1 MSEGLE
7 VMRTEAR
14 ARGRCMTSWLAFL
27 KVHIVSVRQL
37 NIFLFIYSNTVRG
50 KDLVD
55 TLETSQ

>member
-1 MSEGLE
+1 
-7 VMRTEAR
+7 MRTEAR
-14 ARGRCMTSWLAFL
+14 GRGRCMTSWLAFL

-37 NIFLFIYSNTVRG
+37 NIFLLIYSNTVRG